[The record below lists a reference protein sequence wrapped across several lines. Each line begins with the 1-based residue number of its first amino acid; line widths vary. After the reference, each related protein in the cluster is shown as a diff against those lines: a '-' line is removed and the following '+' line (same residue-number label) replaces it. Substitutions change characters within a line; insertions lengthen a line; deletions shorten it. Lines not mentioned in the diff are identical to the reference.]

1 MASRVGL
8 VLFMC
13 VLPAMVA
20 AIRPEKNPFSVK
32 GRVFCDPCRATFETS
47 ATTYIAGAEV
57 IVQCNDRVTNEVVYT
72 KKGITDSTGTYT
84 IDVNEDHK
92 DQVCDAKLVN
102 SNHPTCNEIT
112 PGRDQARVILT
123 GYNGIASMNRLVNA
137 MGYMTQEVQSGCA
150 DVLRQYQEF
159 DEDN

>member
-1 MASRVGL
+1 MASKIAL
-8 VLFMC
+8 VLFIC
-13 VLPAMVA
+13 VLPAMVT
-20 AIRPEKNPFSVK
+20 AIRHEKNPFSVK

-57 IVQCNDRVTNEVVYT
+57 ILQCTDRVTNEVVYT
-72 KKGITDSTGTYT
+72 KKGFTDSTGTYM

-102 SNHPTCNEIT
+102 SNHPTCNEAT

-123 GYNGIASMNRLVNA
+123 GYNGIASTERFANA
-137 MGYMTQEVQSGCA
+137 MGYMTQEVASGCA

-159 DEDN
+159 DEEI